1 MPKLEFTLKHPET
14 NDKDNFFW
22 KPASS
27 WISYTDALKEKVTII
42 DGIKGEIYYKQSEN
56 PSLNKRY
63 GEIILYKNYKK
74 FAVFKVAQR
83 GKPFLTFNGTAETY
97 TLNIDG
103 KEHIYIADDSSVNDS
118 DPIICKIEMHNIVA
132 EDNTHNGGIYHDDI
146 YFDKKI
152 FNSKT
157 NNWIRPLGYNS
168 IIDNYID
175 EPSELFE
182 QPQPTEPSEETP
194 ISNITSE
201 SETNIDY
208 NNDEDYDDSFYTLHI
223 EEEGFIYKLGFNV
236 QRNLTGEPREIKI
249 EFYNR
254 YPVLDIEYN
263 TQISEDKLEGATFN
277 NKIIGT
283 LTIKQDPYIEFL
295 IDSVETNSYNIR
307 AVELNDYEYYDYH
320 TESDENGN
328 TNTTLRKIDNNSY
341 LGEINHE
348 FNPVIKVYNDETTN
362 TNSGLLSIEKTD
374 NGFLVRHLGIDVT
387 EKADIQLSDD
397 QKTVTVSYTISEDN
411 NITETFNINNEE
423 TQQPIDIERIPNSIY
438 HRTYKQLDNVLNYRV
453 AGCFNQY
460 IKLSTDADWITIKNI
475 DYLNKKIY
483 YQVSENT
490 SEDEREAIINVS
502 FYGGNTTT
510 FTIKQFGQPSLIFEQ
525 SGSNIL
531 DYWVSKT
538 GTSKIEGDEFL
549 EYSLPIK
556 EMKNIIPELLYS
568 IDISINDGE
577 YPNQPTVIEDIIG
590 YETVTPNYKHD
601 ANASN
606 SINISYNEY
615 TKFVALS
622 SRKSSNDEHIISGEN
637 TTISPPIINA
647 LTPTNNT
654 DANLYNICQHMCV
667 VELLYYTEQETED
680 GTENTPTYITNVSDS
695 LILTTNDNLTKKVI
709 DETVKLIYNDRNIAN
724 INLKQYD
731 FDFIF
736 IDPIELNVN
745 YNTCTYHLHYLSDNS
760 NYLRFRLL
768 NEESVNTAP
777 IISYFATNDINP
789 TIIRF
794 YNINESNND
803 YDAAAVAA
811 QEAADEAKQAAK
823 DAQEAADNG
832 TGSQEAAD
840 IAKAAAKYA
849 QEVAERAKEAAKGIY
864 AVKYFTKSTIADDCQ
879 HNSAIDPTKPFP
891 SIIVNILENPDTSV
905 RGWNIAVDCAP
916 DDSFSKV
923 LTYVIS
929 IEQSG
934 KLTMEIL
941 RNELN
946 KCISF
951 NKYVKEIEFG
961 IYNVD
966 GNSITFSSTPPYKIT
981 TNDGKELLSCDT
993 VTQHMCIFENK
1004 YSQLNYNK
1012 EFNTYSFRC
1021 VSRITIPEN
1030 KDTNPVLHN
1039 FDYYCPLM

>member
-1 MPKLEFTLKHPET
+1 MPKLEFKLKLPK
-14 NDKDNFFW
+14 NDNTDNFFW

-27 WISYTDALKEKVTII
+27 WISYTNEYK
-42 DGIKGEIYYKQSEN
+42 DGVEFPNDTTGEIYYKQSEN
-56 PSLNKRY
+56 TSLNKRY

-118 DPIICKIEMHNIVA
+118 DLIICDIEMHNIVA
-132 EDNTHNGGIYHDDI
+132 EDNTHVNESNHDDI
-146 YFDKKI
+146 YFEKGI
-152 FNSKT
+152 FNLKE
-157 NNWIRPLGYNS
+157 NNWIRPLGYRS
-168 IIDNYID
+168 IIDDYID

-182 QPQPTEPSEETP
+182 HPQPTEPSEETP

-208 NNDEDYDDSFYTLHI
+208 NKDEDYDDSFYTLHI

-236 QRNLTGEPREIKI
+236 QRNLTGEPREITIK
-249 EFYNR
+249 FYNR
-254 YPVLDIEYN
+254 YPIIDAEYN
-263 TQISEDKLEGATFN
+263 AGVSDGEIVGFN
-277 NKIIGT
+277 NKHIGT

-295 IDSVETNSYNIR
+295 IDSIETKSQNIR
-307 AVELNDYEYYDYH
+307 ATELNDYEYFERVKD
-320 TESDENGN
+320 DNV
-328 TNTTLRKIDNNSY
+328 TLHKIDDNSY
-341 LGEINHE
+341 LGEINDE

-362 TNSGLLSIEKTD
+362 TNSGLLSIEKND

-387 EKADIQLSDD
+387 EKTDIQSSDD

-411 NITETFNINNEE
+411 IITETFIINNEE
-423 TQQPIDIERIPNSIY
+423 TQQPFDIERIPNSIY

-453 AGCFNQY
+453 AGCFNQH
-460 IKLSTDADWITIKNI
+460 IKLSTDADWVTIKNI
-475 DYLNKKIY
+475 DYLNGKIY

-490 SEDEREAIINVS
+490 SEDAREAIINVS

-525 SGSNIL
+525 SGSNVL
-531 DYWVSKT
+531 DYWVAKT

-568 IDISINDGE
+568 INIDIDTTGDK
-577 YPNQPTVIEDIIG
+577 YPLYPDQQTVIEDIIG

-601 ANASN
+601 SASN
-606 SINISYNEY
+606 SINITYNTY
-615 TKFVALS
+615 TKFIALS
-622 SRKSSNDEHIISGEN
+622 SRKYSTNEHIISGEN
-637 TTISPPIINA
+637 TMIATPIINA
-647 LTPTNNT
+647 ITPSDNR
-654 DANLYNICQHMCV
+654 DANSYNICQHMCA
-667 VELLYYTEQETED
+667 VELKYYTTTETIIAS
-680 GTENTPTYITNVSDS
+680 GTETTTATTTYIANVSDS
-695 LILTTNDNLTKKVI
+695 LILTTNDNLTKNVI

-736 IDPIELNVN
+736 IDPIEINVN
-745 YNTCTYHLHYLSDNS
+745 SSTHTYHLHYSSDNS

-768 NEESVNTAP
+768 NEESANTP
-777 IISYFATNDINP
+777 TIGYFAANDNNYTEISFYTNTP
-789 TIIRF
+789 T
-794 YNINESNND
+794 Y
-803 YDAAAVAA
+803 
-811 QEAADEAKQAAK
+811 
-823 DAQEAADNG
+823 
-832 TGSQEAAD
+832 
-840 IAKAAAKYA
+840 
-849 QEVAERAKEAAKGIY
+849 IY
-864 AVKYFTKSTIADDCQ
+864 AVKDFAKSTAAVNCQ
-879 HNSAIDPTKPFP
+879 HNAALKGSEFP
-891 SIIVNILENPDTSV
+891 YIIVDITENPDTSV

-916 DDSFSKV
+916 DALFGKV
-923 LTYVIS
+923 ITYVIS

-941 RNELN
+941 RNELSN
-946 KCISF
+946 CISF

-961 IYNVD
+961 IYNVS
-966 GNSITFSSTPPYKIT
+966 GNDITFTGTPSYKIET
-981 TNDGKELLSCDT
+981 KDGKELLSCGT
-993 VTQHMCIFENK
+993 ITPHMCIFENK

-1030 KDTNPVLHN
+1030 KTKLPILHN
-1039 FDYYCPLM
+1039 FNYYCPLIKTESNEQIN